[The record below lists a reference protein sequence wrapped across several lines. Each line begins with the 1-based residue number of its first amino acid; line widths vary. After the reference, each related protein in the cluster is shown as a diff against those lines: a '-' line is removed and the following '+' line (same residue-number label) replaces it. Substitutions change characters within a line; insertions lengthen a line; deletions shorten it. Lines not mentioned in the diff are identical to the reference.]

1 MTPRLTAQHKIM
13 NNWWNDGTRS
23 GWIGTYEIELI
34 RFLEQEFGNMTEE
47 EKLCVVFS
55 SLFLKAGH
63 TSLPLKISPE
73 SWAKLLDL
81 ELESVNHFSNQPIH
95 PSQLAESRII
105 GNGRDK
111 TPFIL
116 ENENILFRR
125 IRNYEISVANW
136 ITDWE
141 SDKLSKHA
149 LPEISRHLDSLFK
162 EEEPGINWQKVAALM
177 SVIKP
182 FLIISGG
189 PGTGKTTTVARI
201 LALQLRLS
209 GRGLSIALAAPTG
222 KAAGRM
228 GESLNRELKKIGLSD
243 DEIRHI
249 PKEAKTVHRLLSGT
263 ENRGLLPPVEKKVLR
278 HDLVIVDEASMIDL
292 TLMFRLISHLS
303 EKTRLIL
310 LGDKDQLAS
319 VEAGSVFA
327 DLCQKPANQFLPATA
342 NLLEKAGI
350 GKKLPVSEQSVID
363 DSIVYLTKSY
373 RFDKNSGIGKLAEMI
388 NEGDSNPEVTSEL
401 FTSFDDLSHSA
412 FQYNKTDFEKLLN
425 GIEKRLGKCKELGHP
440 EELLGFWKKSIW
452 LAVLRR
458 GLAGTERLNR
468 LAEEQIAA
476 RRIAVLEQEWYH
488 GRPVIITKNDYNL
501 GVFNGDLGV
510 CVRSE
515 KGELWVH
522 VESGSQIKRIKPQRL
537 MHAEPAYFLTVHKS
551 QGSEFEHVN
560 LLLPAQDTHI
570 LTRELIYTAVTRSKN
585 RFSLYG
591 ELSLFEKGISRK
603 TVRFTG
609 LKEKL

>member
-1 MTPRLTAQHKIM
+1 M

-63 TSLPLKISPE
+63 TSLPLKIPPK
-73 SWAKLLDL
+73 SWVKQLDL
-81 ELESVNHFSNQPIH
+81 EVESINQFSDQPIH

-105 GNGRDK
+105 GNGRGES
-111 TPFIL
+111 PFKL

-125 IRNYEISVANW
+125 IRNYELSVANW
-136 ITDWE
+136 ISGLE
-141 SDKLSKHA
+141 AGQPSRHA

-162 EEEPGINWQKVAALM
+162 EEEPGINWQKVAAVM

-201 LALQLRLS
+201 LALQQRLS
-209 GRGLSIALAAPTG
+209 GRRLSIALAAPTG

-228 GESLNRELKKIGLSD
+228 GESLNRELKMIGLSD
-243 DEIRHI
+243 EEIRHI

-263 ENRGLLPPVEKKVLR
+263 ENRGLLPPVEKKIL
-278 HDLVIVDEASMIDL
+278 HHELVIVDEASMIDL
-292 TLMFRLISHLS
+292 TLMYRLITHLS

-327 DLCQKPANQFLPATA
+327 DLCQKPGNQFLSETA
-342 NLLEKAGI
+342 ILLEKAGA
-350 GKKLPVSEQSVID
+350 GKNLPVSEQSVID

-373 RFDKNSGIGKLAEMI
+373 RFEKSSGIGKLAEI
-388 NEGDSNPEVTSEL
+388 IKDGDSNPEVTSEL

-458 GLAGTERLNR
+458 GLVGTERLNR
-468 LAEEQIAA
+468 LAEEQIAS
-476 RRIAVLEQEWYH
+476 RRIAVFEQEWYH

-522 VESGSQIKRIKPQRL
+522 VESGSQVKRIKPQRL

-560 LLLPAQDTHI
+560 LLLPAQDTSI
-570 LTRELIYTAVTRSKN
+570 LTRELIYTAVTRAKN
-585 RFSLYG
+585 QFSLYG